1 MCHVY
6 LNIHSLNFKMYCE
19 NCGAMMESKGVS
31 STEMV
36 SGSSLDSD
44 GRKHIY
50 NENNCVEKFKCKKC
64 QD

>member
-1 MCHVY
+1 
-6 LNIHSLNFKMYCE
+6 MYCE